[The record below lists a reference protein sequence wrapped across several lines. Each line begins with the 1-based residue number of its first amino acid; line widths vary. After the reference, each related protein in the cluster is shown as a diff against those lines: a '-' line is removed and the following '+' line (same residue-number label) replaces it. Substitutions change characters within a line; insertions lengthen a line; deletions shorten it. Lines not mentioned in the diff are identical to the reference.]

1 MKTNIIR
8 VTPIL
13 GVLLL
18 AACASSPKAPPP
30 EIVRLDGEI
39 SRLRADPRIAPNA
52 VEEIRK
58 AQAAVNVISTDG
70 RRLKEPVFRHRVY
83 IADRL
88 VQTAESVGL
97 ARYAEQRG
105 KDLGAERDRLL
116 VDVRSRQAA
125 DARQVANDALATA
138 SDERRSAEIARAD
151 ADAALA
157 AASDERRGAEMAR
170 ADADAARA
178 ELETMRAQ
186 LTELQTKQTERGL
199 VVTLGDVLF
208 EVDRAAIKPGA
219 TRALD
224 QLAAA
229 LHSDANASI
238 TIEGHTDST
247 GAREYNMDLS
257 TRRMESVRAYL
268 VTHGVDPAKITG
280 RGLGPDYPVASNAT
294 EAGRQQNR
302 RVEVIINSSVAR

>member
-1 MKTNIIR
+1 MKTTMIR
-8 VTPIL
+8 LSPIL

-18 AACASSPKAPPP
+18 AACASAPKGPPP
-30 EIVRLDGEI
+30 EIVRLDNEL
-39 SRLRADPRIAPNA
+39 SRLRADPRIAANA
-52 VEEIRK
+52 VDEISK
-58 AQAAVNVISTDG
+58 AQAAVNVMSNEG
-70 RRLKEPVFRHRVY
+70 RRLDEPMFRHGIY

-105 KDLGAERDRLL
+105 KELGVERDRLL
-116 VDVRSRQAA
+116 IDVRSRQAEN
-125 DARQVANDALATA
+125 ARRVANAALATA
-138 SDERRSAEIARAD
+138 SEERRSAEIARAD
-151 ADAALA
+151 ADAA
-157 AASDERRGAEMAR
+157 RN
-170 ADADAARA
+170 
-178 ELETMRAQ
+178 ELEAMRAQ

-224 QLAAA
+224 QLAEA
-229 LHSDANASI
+229 LRTDPDASI

-247 GAREYNMDLS
+247 GSRDYNMDLS
-257 TRRMESVRAYL
+257 SRRVDSVRAYL
-268 VTHGVDPAKITG
+268 VTHGVDPGKITG

-302 RVEVIINSSVAR
+302 RVEVIVNSSVAQ